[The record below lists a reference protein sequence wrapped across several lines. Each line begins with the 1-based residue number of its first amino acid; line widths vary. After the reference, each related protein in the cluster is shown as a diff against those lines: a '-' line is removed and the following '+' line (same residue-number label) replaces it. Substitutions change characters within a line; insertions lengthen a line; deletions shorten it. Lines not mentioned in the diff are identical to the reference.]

1 MVSCVQQVYLIFCGK
16 TLHFKTNTWM
26 LLDYRNRSM
35 HCSLIIP
42 YSNVSSGAKQLNI
55 LFLCWRLHL
64 HLILLSQK
72 TKFASYKT
80 SLLPNDL
87 LIVIKQY
94 HSKKQSTVAK
104 NYKSL
109 SILQHQTWSAIL
121 LKHRIEL
128 LPTPWSHQTLFT
140 TVLFWFITY
149 THRCEYIQ
157 YAALLYR
164 SANKYQPDLSP
175 LGCKNLSEVE
185 VRGCGASF
193 NHRPITATEPRVV

>member
-1 MVSCVQQVYLIFCGK
+1 MFPAEL
-16 TLHFKTNTWM
+16 
-26 LLDYRNRSM
+26 
-35 HCSLIIP
+35 
-42 YSNVSSGAKQLNI
+42 SSWTS
-55 LFLCWRLHL
+55 F
-64 HLILLSQK
+64 
-72 TKFASYKT
+72 
-80 SLLPNDL
+80 SLLATPSPSHPTLSKDKICLVQDL
-87 LIVIKQY
+87 TAAKRSFNCDQTALSQY

-149 THRCEYIQ
+149 SHRCEYIQ

>member
-1 MVSCVQQVYLIFCGK
+1 
-16 TLHFKTNTWM
+16 M

-87 LIVIKQY
+87 LIVIKL
-94 HSKKQSTVAK
+94 HFDNTIAK
-104 NYKSL
+104 NRARWPKTTNLFRYFN
-109 SILQHQTWSAIL
+109 I
-121 LKHRIEL
+121 KHGVRFSSNIE
-128 LPTPWSHQTLFT
+128 
-140 TVLFWFITY
+140 
-149 THRCEYIQ
+149 
-157 YAALLYR
+157 
-164 SANKYQPDLSP
+164 
-175 LGCKNLSEVE
+175 
-185 VRGCGASF
+185 
-193 NHRPITATEPRVV
+193 